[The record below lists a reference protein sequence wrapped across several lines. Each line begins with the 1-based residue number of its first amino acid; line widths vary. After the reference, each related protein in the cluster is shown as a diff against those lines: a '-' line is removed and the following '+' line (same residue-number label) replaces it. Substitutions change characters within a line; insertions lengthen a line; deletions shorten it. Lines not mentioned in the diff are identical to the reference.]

1 LFFCAGKFTAEAE
14 SDYITEHAQHEK
26 PRQCLCLVG
35 NRRFTKK
42 GNLIDHDRKK
52 SIVSMY
58 SVQETDYAEKT
69 LECS

>member
-14 SDYITEHAQHEK
+14 SDYITEHAQQKK
-26 PRQCLCLVG
+26 PCQCLRLVG

-52 SIVSMY
+52 SIVYIVCKKQIM
-58 SVQETDYAEKT
+58 QKRP
-69 LECS
+69 

>member
-1 LFFCAGKFTAEAE
+1 MAETE
-14 SDYITEHAQHEK
+14 SDYITEHAQQKK

-52 SIVSMY
+52 SN

-69 LECS
+69 LECT